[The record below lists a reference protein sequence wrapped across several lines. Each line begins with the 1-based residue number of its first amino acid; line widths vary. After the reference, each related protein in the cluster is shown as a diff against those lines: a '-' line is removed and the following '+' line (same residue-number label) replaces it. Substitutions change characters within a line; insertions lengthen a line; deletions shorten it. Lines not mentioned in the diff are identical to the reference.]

1 MANTPREETTPA
13 PPASAQSGRRQRKRK
28 PVERLAHDRLGYCL
42 TCRVAAHARFFDYDS
57 LADILNVSRET
68 IKLWANCTNA
78 WVAAAN
84 PNPEIGWNRLKATV
98 NNRPA
103 GADLTMHTT
112 YGGKKD
118 RAFRPLPQ
126 PIVPQRYDGCV
137 IAVFAHW
144 DVLVG
149 PRYNNDDAIAA
160 INLRKQ
166 RTAALRSGTST
177 GTR

>member
-1 MANTPREETTPA
+1 MP
-13 PPASAQSGRRQRKRK
+13 S
-28 PVERLAHDRLGYCL
+28 VEDKLVYDRLGHCLRCRAAAHDRFY
-42 TCRVAAHARFFDYDS
+42 DYDG
-57 LADILNVSRET
+57 LAKVLHVSRET

-78 WVAAAN
+78 WVAAVN

-103 GADLTMHTT
+103 GADLTMHTN

-118 RAFRPLPQ
+118 RAFRPLPE
-126 PIVPQRYDGCV
+126 PIVRQRYDGCV
-137 IAVFAHW
+137 VAVFAHW
-144 DVLVG
+144 VVIVG
-149 PRYNNDDAIAA
+149 PHFSNEDAIAA

-177 GTR
+177 GVR

>member
-1 MANTPREETTPA
+1 MPRT
-13 PPASAQSGRRQRKRK
+13 
-28 PVERLAHDRLGYCL
+28 VELLAHDRLGYCL
-42 TCRVAAHARFFDYDS
+42 TCRMPAHVRYFNYDS
-57 LADILNVSRET
+57 LGGILSVSRET

-78 WVAAAN
+78 WVEAVN

-98 NNRPA
+98 NSRRA
-103 GADLTMHTT
+103 DADLTMHTN

-137 IAVFAHW
+137 VVLLAHW
-144 DVLVG
+144 DVLIG
-149 PRYNNDDAIAA
+149 PRYNNEEAIAA

-166 RTAALRSGTST
+166 RTAALRSSTST
-177 GTR
+177 GVR